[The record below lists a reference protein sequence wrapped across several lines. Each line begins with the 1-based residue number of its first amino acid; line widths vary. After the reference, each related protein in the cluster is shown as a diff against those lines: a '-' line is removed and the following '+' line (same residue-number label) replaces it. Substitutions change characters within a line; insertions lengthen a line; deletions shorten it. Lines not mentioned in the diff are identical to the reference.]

1 MLWESWLVV
10 PPIELAFVC
19 LDSGAAATAA
29 LSKQQEACSTLISGL
44 AEEWGALLLG
54 CCSCVALVVVA
65 AFFVVCGGDGGG
77 GNSWQRIFDGRD
89 VKLLTQCSSVIGNRA
104 ISASLQSGDSFEET
118 ETETA
123 RVSKAFK
130 TDQGQQPNQNFR
142 GFAKLSSWLTFEEQ
156 CTLELLYSCGIATIT
171 SDTSRDFTF
180 DFWPIPN
187 HPSSLKLVQRPTCK
201 ATKTPQ
207 CGHPWPSSS
216 NLACG
221 ALVTRDLFSFFGSQ
235 YLLTS
240 YRVCALLCA
249 MRWVASLMGAAGG
262 HKLGAAARSQ
272 RNVQSDCGFQA
283 PGMLCRR
290 NFDS

>member
-1 MLWESWLVV
+1 MC
-10 PPIELAFVC
+10 FH
-19 LDSGAAATAA
+19 
-29 LSKQQEACSTLISGL
+29 
-44 AEEWGALLLG
+44 
-54 CCSCVALVVVA
+54 SC
-65 AFFVVCGGDGGG
+65 
-77 GNSWQRIFDGRD
+77 
-89 VKLLTQCSSVIGNRA
+89 SVIGNRT

-171 SDTSRDFTF
+171 SDTSRYYTVASTSFPQ
-180 DFWPIPN
+180 PIPN

-221 ALVTRDLFSFFGSQ
+221 ALVTRDLFSFFGAQ
-235 YLLTS
+235 HLLTS
-240 YRVCALLCA
+240 CRACALLCA
-249 MRWVASLMGAAGG
+249 MRSGCFAHGS
-262 HKLGAAARSQ
+262 
-272 RNVQSDCGFQA
+272 
-283 PGMLCRR
+283 CRR
-290 NFDS
+290 T